1 MEWMKLKAGFQI
13 FIYFDVL
20 WTGTIASSH
29 SNTFQKS
36 TWTKCAARTSSAKAT
51 PPLPISEEK
60 KMHGFARLTGTPM
73 RINYWHWRDYVGGT
87 KSQNTAHNL
96 GVTSFWLPGFWAFLP
111 PLIYLLKFGNLL
123 EVQASFHSGAYATKW
138 MSVAPCWLGKV
149 NLKLCHI
156 LQCRP
161 GWNVIEM
168 RECKK
173 KRALLLIRIGMNLS
187 LTLMGQDSVAWY
199 TWQTSQKYFE
209 FKATKAY
216 PQSAIKHQLHSLVR
230 ILSNSND
237 PWSSSQVSKLCR

>member
-1 MEWMKLKAGFQI
+1 MLE
-13 FIYFDVL
+13 
-20 WTGTIASSH
+20 
-29 SNTFQKS
+29 
-36 TWTKCAARTSSAKAT
+36 
-51 PPLPISEEK
+51 
-60 KMHGFARLTGTPM
+60 
-73 RINYWHWRDYVGGT
+73 GT